1 MLQPRLAR
9 REGREDCNICV
20 SEPRTSV
27 HQCPCHDSRKTM
39 ALALIVVLA
48 VIGAPLGA
56 TQTAGDSFIV
66 RPTPALRPAVADEL
80 TTVLLVNN
88 GNGAGRVGDIHGRFL
103 TVRPEV
109 GLLTSTA
116 RTFIQEGTTT
126 EFATQVLGTTLENG
140 RLYAQYLKKSS
151 RVLYENANSNIHV
164 APSVVTSWVGDSTN
178 LHTRAFLQ
186 SHNDLLN
193 ADAPDW
199 QDIDDRLGGSS
210 TSRSHDKFVGNT
222 DFVSFQSASPTIGL
236 EAASSTNSD
245 HESPSKNVPIV
256 NVFPDRFGNLENNA
270 RKLAAQKVLPIGD
283 LPTFTIKTHFEPS
296 AYQLDDDNSMS
307 QEEQRQHAS
316 YLGLDD
322 GRSPKVFYQH
332 LMEGQNHDNVK
343 MPAEQSLSKETVLP
357 KRTLA
362 TVTYYGFADFTTLV
376 GDSVIVFSPNTLE
389 TSPNFGHV
397 TSIKGKATLS
407 TLESRSGSNIAP
419 QSSITIG
426 MQKAE
431 IVSTQ
436 INPWAIGLDVNTSEI
451 PNNPPSAV
459 QSMTPE
465 LKMSQGSIISTA
477 SGSSIGNIIT
487 TEQVAPKK
495 TELSE
500 TNPTFSL
507 PTDQEISEIYASLAK
522 AQDKAATPSSI
533 SEASSEIVFDTKTLK
548 AKSSVQVLGGATTVF
563 IDDDPFANF
572 VESIAPSTSTSS
584 VLLSTS
590 APSTLI
596 NYESATEEAVTLGPE
611 PLDIS
616 TLPPPGSTDEEETT
630 IPSVTEDLTGIIDSQ
645 KLQETFGGKIENCKN
660 TTSQVFLTQV
670 PKSGVIE
677 DLSTQF
683 QNDASLLAAF
693 DIVQTTKYYCIDTT
707 VMHVE
712 PQQVEKPENDIIMA
726 TSSLYIPITTDS
738 TPSTEA
744 QDVDETTTEDSSSLL
759 ETHTEPNLVEMP
771 VKEGP
776 TVPKLDEASS
786 SENDSDERETEK
798 DSEDYDAD
806 TESDEVDLIYKTLYT
821 TYTYLTTFF
830 QAESST
836 VSSHTEIV
844 TNVIT
849 STVGTSEDVD
859 VKPTAIVA
867 QIGDN
872 EITATQTLQG
882 DSSAKTST
890 ITTKYTIPEE
900 LESLLHVDSQ
910 SANRNSNTET
920 ISHSEAT
927 VYLDD
932 AKYTKTFFTTYT
944 YYTTIFADSD
954 TEIMSRTEVLTNYVT
969 ESAGKTS
976 LSASILNSDLVDGQ
990 KVVPSPIS
998 TLATASSDELHNIS
1012 KVDEE
1017 RVTLVTDVRSSS
1029 SNGEQQVI
1037 GKGLRDPFDDQVSS
1051 ESNTDEIIP
1060 SATLLL
1066 QTSFTTFTFYT
1077 TMYSGDI
1084 TNVVSRLETVT
1095 NVATETLQ
1103 PTKTLAGSVDEA
1115 TLPITYFTT
1124 FTYWTKLAK
1133 DGEITTLSRE
1143 ETISNVIGPTQE
1155 ASSSTYDYAPI
1166 MTITDSAEN
1175 HFAITPET
1183 SGETNATVKSLPDL
1197 TTYYTTYTY
1206 YTTSYEANNTV
1217 TDSRFETVTNVVTP
1231 TSTVATS
1238 LPALDEL
1245 DAKKDLSQTVTKI
1258 HGLGE
1263 INTPDLVLYDYKHI
1277 VDADGVSTLYFTTQ
1291 IVSSVN
1297 IEGAAIAVTSST
1309 SSLYIDEAKKLS
1321 ISTLSASEATDENGS
1336 VSRQYKTGLVRLI
1349 EGTRIGNS
1357 TTTLYQSK
1365 VIGTLIDDRYAQ
1377 IIESTSSFLFEK
1389 TVGPTEIVATP
1400 TLGPIISTQE
1410 FTDAA
1415 SISESGDSTISDT
1428 ETTTESNTDG
1438 NDDTEI
1444 QDTLQS
1450 KKRTFAPVIR
1460 PFASRNRPTFAPKQK
1475 IITPSSATI
1484 ITRSDITP
1492 TITATPALKTIG
1504 RYSSSKRGPIS
1515 NAPINPNDS
1524 STSRRSFGRP
1534 IKPSSSS
1541 ALSEVSNSSV
1551 FAPSRNRFA
1560 SSSRSGPLL
1569 SSRRL
1574 GASASY
1580 RPSNGPGFRASA
1592 LNTLNSKLRIKPT
1605 AALSS
1610 SLGQSTTNTVAPA
1623 NPDSSSESEH
1633 STETPQTTD
1642 EDETLLENSRR
1653 NQNPL
1658 LRFRRPLNRPSGFTP
1673 IPRPNAGTS
1682 NSPTISPRR
1691 NPLSGRAK
1699 TSATTTTTTTTT
1711 VKPRPRSF
1719 QRPTISSLQG
1729 RSRPQNNLFPP
1740 RGLFQAQQQKTE
1752 APPEVKQAEAEAEN
1766 DSEYDDDDDAD
1777 DDGDEDGQ
1785 DETNRRR
1792 RSNNKL
1798 ARPKTHLRVR
1808 RQADGLNRSR
1818 FRFRRPSTA
1827 SPPVADEQTIA
1838 NTDDLSESTVNP
1850 RAKARFGSRYQAA
1863 RGQGQSQHLHGQTT
1877 APSPT
1882 TTTNLRSIRPT
1893 RPISSRTQFTLREK
1907 DNSSKGSIRPG
1918 SNFRRQQ
1925 PSVSSS
1931 IRRKTGSSTVGSTSR
1946 RLKSYNSNSGN
1957 NNVESS
1963 GSRSAA
1969 SRGRNGNTNASSRS
1983 RVRSRNR
1990 NEYISDQEPTE
2001 LGTQT
2006 ITVTHLIPAEVT
2018 VPVINGQVTEY
2029 KNIVTAKT
2037 STEVL
2042 GPHQYSQIVGTNGQT
2057 SVFLTREDSSVNI
2070 AGATEL
2076 TRYLLHDSL
2085 TTTITFTPTT
2095 IRGRKTS
2102 FSHVLPSTVYS
2113 VEALI
2118 STVQP
2123 QISANAPLANIL
2135 LSQLLLGNLNLPS
2148 NPLIGA
2154 LGQQLPDTMPAV
2166 SPTPLQPV
2174 TEFRTHTSTFV
2185 TTIFDGKSTIVPVT
2199 FQGKKILTTVY
2210 DSSWQTITATEYS
2223 VDTIVNTPTQQQPQH
2238 AQSIGQ
2244 VAQVNSLLL
2253 QQLLLQQQ
2261 QPQQPQLQ
2269 TISHTTS
2276 PQIFLSDNLQDL
2288 DEASRSGVEI
2298 GGRDSID
2305 DIIVPVENENDGEVQ
2320 HKGNRKKTRKSSKGH
2335 KRNKQQLN
2343 LPQDESSV
2351 VTLYVSGRRPG
2362 EFSTILSTVQNGY
2375 DHSVSLQKRQAHAN
2389 IKTTVAFD
2397 GLDDQYESEGSETVQ
2412 LYVPL
2417 KIEADTESE
2426 SDHLHLQLVE
2436 NSLASDV
2443 RMAIM
2448 HEPTVQTASLE
2459 SIVGDVGLWYA
2470 KSTSQAS
2477 LAASSTTTDSSK
2489 GTDATNTLHFL
2500 A

>member
-1 MLQPRLAR
+1 MLQPRLPR
-9 REGREDCNICV
+9 REGRKDCNSWV
-20 SEPRTSV
+20 PEPRTSV
-27 HQCPCHDSRKTM
+27 YECRKTM

-48 VIGAPLGA
+48 AIGAPLGA
-56 TQTAGDSFIV
+56 TQTADDPFTV
-66 RPTPALRPAVADEL
+66 KPTPALRPAVADEL

-164 APSVVTSWVGDSTN
+164 APSVVTSWVGDGAN

-199 QDIDDRLGGSS
+199 QDIDDRLGASS

-222 DFVSFQSASPTIGL
+222 DFVSFQSASHTLGL
-236 EAASSTNSD
+236 GAASPTYSEN
-245 HESPSKNVPIV
+245 ESPSKNVPLV
-256 NVFPDRFGNLENNA
+256 KVLPDRFGNLENNA

-296 AYQLDDDNSMS
+296 AYQADDDNSMS

-316 YLGLDD
+316 HGGLDD
-322 GRSPKVFYQH
+322 GRSPKVFYQQ
-332 LMEGQNHDNVK
+332 LMEGQNHDNGK
-343 MPAEQSLSKETVLP
+343 MSAGQSVSKDAVIP

-376 GDSVIVFSPNTLE
+376 GDSVIVFSPNTVE

-407 TLESRSGSNIAP
+407 TLENRSGSNIAP
-419 QSSITIG
+419 QSSSTIG
-426 MQKAE
+426 IQTAE

-436 INPWAIGLDVNTSEI
+436 INPWAIGLDVSTSES
-451 PNNPPSAV
+451 PNNSPSAV
-459 QSMTPE
+459 QSVTPE
-465 LKMSQGSIISTA
+465 LIMSEVSMISTA
-477 SGSSIGNIIT
+477 AEVSD
-487 TEQVAPKK
+487 A
-495 TELSE
+495 
-500 TNPTFSL
+500 NPTFSL
-507 PTDQEISEIYASLAK
+507 PTDQEILEIYASLSK
-522 AQDKAATPSSI
+522 AQDKAVQPSSI
-533 SEASSEIVFDTKTLK
+533 SEATSEIVSDPQTPE

-572 VESIAPSTSTSS
+572 VESIAPSPSTSS
-584 VLLSTS
+584 VLLTTS
-590 APSTLI
+590 MPTTLI
-596 NYESATEEAVTLGPE
+596 NYESVTEEAVTLGPE
-611 PLDIS
+611 QLDIS
-616 TLPPPGSTDEEETT
+616 TLPPPGITEEEETT
-630 IPSVTEDLTGIIDSQ
+630 IPSVTEDLTGVTDYKKSSEP
-645 KLQETFGGKIENCKN
+645 LGEKIENCEN
-660 TTSQVFLTQV
+660 STSQVFLTQV

-683 QNDASLLAAF
+683 QNDANLLAAF

-707 VMHVE
+707 AMQVE
-712 PQQVEKPENDIIMA
+712 PQQVEKPENDINLA
-726 TSSLYIPITTDS
+726 TSSLYVPTTTDS
-738 TPSTEA
+738 TLSTEA
-744 QDVDETTTEDSSSLL
+744 QDEDETTTEDSSSLL
-759 ETHTEPNLVEMP
+759 ETSTEPSLMEMP
-771 VKEGP
+771 AKGS
-776 TVPKLDEASS
+776 TVLKLDETSS
-786 SENDSDERETEK
+786 GENGSEERETEK
-798 DSEDYDAD
+798 DSEDYDVDA
-806 TESDEVDLIYKTLYT
+806 ESDEVDLIYKTLYT

-849 STVGTSEDVD
+849 STVGTSDDVE

-882 DSSAKTST
+882 DLSAKTST

-900 LESLLHVDSQ
+900 LESLLHVDSHP
-910 SANRNSNTET
+910 NSNTET
-920 ISHSEAT
+920 TSLREPTA
-927 VYLDD
+927 YLDD

-944 YYTTIFADSD
+944 YYTTIFADSE

-969 ESAGKTS
+969 ESGDKTS
-976 LSASILNSDLVDGQ
+976 LSASILNSDLVDGR

-998 TLATASSDELHNIS
+998 NIAIAASDEVQNIS
-1012 KVDEE
+1012 KIDEE

-1029 SNGEQQVI
+1029 SNGEHQLI
-1037 GKGLRDPFDDQVSS
+1037 GKGLRDPIDDQVSS

-1103 PTKTLAGSVDEA
+1103 PTKTIAGNVDEA

-1143 ETISNVIGPTQE
+1143 ETISNVIEPTQE
-1155 ASSSTYDYAPI
+1155 ASSSTYDYAPL

-1175 HFAITPET
+1175 HVATTTET
-1183 SGETNATVKSLPDL
+1183 NGEINATVKNLPDL

-1238 LPALDEL
+1238 LPPSDDL
-1245 DAKKDLSQTVTKI
+1245 DAKKDLSQTATEI

-1263 INTPDLVLYDYKHI
+1263 ISTPDLVLYDYKHI

-1297 IEGAAIAVTSST
+1297 NEGAAVAITSST
-1309 SSLYIDEAKKLS
+1309 SSLYIDEAKKSSL
-1321 ISTLSASEATDENGS
+1321 STLSASEATDENGS

-1400 TLGPIISTQE
+1400 TLGPIITTQE
-1410 FTDAA
+1410 FTVAA

-1428 ETTTESNTDG
+1428 ETTTESSADA

-1515 NAPINPNDS
+1515 NAPINPNES

-1541 ALSEVSNSSV
+1541 ATGEVSNSAA

-1574 GASASY
+1574 GISASY

-1605 AALSS
+1605 GSLSS
-1610 SLGQSTTNTVAPA
+1610 SLGQSTTNTVATV
-1623 NPDSSSESEH
+1623 NPDSSIESEH

-1642 EDETLLENSRR
+1642 EEETLLENSRR

-1699 TSATTTTTTTTT
+1699 TSSTTTTTTTTT

-1752 APPEVKQAEAEAEN
+1752 APPEVKPGETESEN
-1766 DSEYDDDDDAD
+1766 DSEYDDDDDSD

-1785 DETNRRR
+1785 DESNRRR
-1792 RSNNKL
+1792 RSNIKL

-1808 RQADGLNRSR
+1808 RQTDALNRSR

-1827 SPPVADEQTIA
+1827 SPPAADEQTIA
-1838 NTDDLSESTVNP
+1838 SIDDLSESTVSP
-1850 RAKARFGSRYQAA
+1850 RAKTRFGSRYQAA
-1863 RGQGQSQHLHGQTT
+1863 RGQGQVQHSHGQTT
-1877 APSPT
+1877 APSST

-1893 RPISSRTQFTLREK
+1893 RPTSSRTQFTLREK
-1907 DNSSKGSIRPG
+1907 DNSSKGSIRPV
-1918 SNFRRQQ
+1918 SNFRQR

-1946 RLKSYNSNSGN
+1946 RLKSYNSNIGN

-1969 SRGRNGNTNASSRS
+1969 SRGRNGNTNASSRG

-1990 NEYISDQEPTE
+1990 NDYVSDQEPTE

-2006 ITVTHLIPAEVT
+2006 ITVTHLLPAEVT

-2113 VEALI
+2113 VETLI

-2154 LGQQLPDTMPAV
+2154 LGQQLPDAMPAV
-2166 SPTPLQPV
+2166 APTPLQPV
-2174 TEFRTHTSTFV
+2174 TEFRTHTSTYV

-2223 VDTIVNTPTQQQPQH
+2223 VDTIVNTPTQQQQPQH
-2238 AQSIGQ
+2238 APSIGQ

-2261 QPQQPQLQ
+2261 QQPQLQ

-2288 DEASRSGVEI
+2288 DEAARSGVDI

-2305 DIIVPVENENDGEVQ
+2305 DIIAPVENENDGETQ
-2320 HKGNRKKTRKSSKGH
+2320 HKNNRKKSRKSGKGH

-2343 LPQDESSV
+2343 LPQDDSSV

-2389 IKTTVAFD
+2389 IEQTVAFD
-2397 GLDDQYESEGSETVQ
+2397 GLDDHYESEGSETVQ

-2417 KIEADTESE
+2417 NVETDAEPE
-2426 SDHLHLQLVE
+2426 SDHLHQLVE

-2443 RMAIM
+2443 RMALID
-2448 HEPTVQTASLE
+2448 EPTVQTASLE

-2477 LAASSTTTDSSK
+2477 LAASPTTTDSSK
-2489 GTDATNTLHFL
+2489 GTDVTNTLHFL